1 MNRNSHQ
8 SVKKQ
13 AYDFNVFLKAG
24 VRRPWATG
32 DATQQR
38 LGGTVLE
45 LEPEP
50 RAARRSCRGRRGAG
64 SGASGGAFQ
73 IVN

>member
-38 LGGTVLE
+38 LGARCWSWSLE
-45 LEPEP
+45 RLD
-50 RAARRSCRGRRGAG
+50 AAAV
-64 SGASGGAFQ
+64 GGAALGRALAAAHFSSSTE
-73 IVN
+73 

>member
-1 MNRNSHQ
+1 
-8 SVKKQ
+8 VKKQ

-38 LGGTVLE
+38 LGARCWSWSWSLKTNLKIILPPKSKE
-45 LEPEP
+45 LLL
-50 RAARRSCRGRRGAG
+50 
-64 SGASGGAFQ
+64 SGVFLLLLSATEE
-73 IVN
+73 